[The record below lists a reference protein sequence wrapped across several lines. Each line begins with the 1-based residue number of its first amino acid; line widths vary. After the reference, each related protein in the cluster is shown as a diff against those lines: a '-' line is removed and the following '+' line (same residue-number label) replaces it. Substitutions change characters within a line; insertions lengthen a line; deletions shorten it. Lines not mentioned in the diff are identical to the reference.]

1 MGEDLQYDLVRRDDH
16 KPFELM
22 SHMKYHVCVLKD
34 NGILMTD
41 FQTQPTS
48 LCEYQ
53 RQYDSVE

>member
-1 MGEDLQYDLVRRDDH
+1 MEEDLQYDLKRRDDH
-16 KPFELM
+16 KPFELK
-22 SHMKYHVCVLKD
+22 SHMKYHECVLTD

-53 RQYDSVE
+53 QQYDSVE